1 MTQLT
6 ITKETAVFD
15 VLDQVPGAIELFRQ
29 HGINPAKEC
38 IFFARQIRLKDTP
51 ERCRVVDLDEL
62 ILKLNVAMLKKGV
75 TEI

>member
-29 HGINPAKEC
+29 RGINPAKEC

-51 ERCRVVDLDEL
+51 ERCRVADLDEL
-62 ILKLNVAMLKKGV
+62 ILKLNVAMLKKGA